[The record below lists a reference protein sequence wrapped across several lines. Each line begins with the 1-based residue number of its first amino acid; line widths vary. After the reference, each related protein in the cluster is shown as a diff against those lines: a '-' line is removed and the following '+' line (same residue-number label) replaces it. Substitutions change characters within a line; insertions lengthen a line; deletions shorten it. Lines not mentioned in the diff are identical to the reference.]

1 MAGPRTLMMVVA
13 HPDDDAYGLAGS
25 VALHADDPGFRYV
38 LVHATDGAAGE
49 IPPGFPATRETL
61 GAVRRAEDVAAWRA
75 LGREPDRHEWLDY
88 DDGAVCDVPFEEL
101 VERIAGIIAEERP
114 DVVATFGPDGITG
127 HPDHIRVGAATDAAF
142 ERVAAT
148 PGPGMHRLLHGAMPA
163 SVWERWNAKRR
174 SIGLQPWDAD
184 AVYHLRGV
192 PDEQI
197 GLTVDTSPVADR
209 IVRGLKEH
217 RSQRHVIA
225 NVGASDEQW
234 ARSVAKEH
242 CVVARGGADRV
253 LTDVFEDLPP
263 RDPAAQGPSSDSVA
277 GSSAPS

>member
-1 MAGPRTLMMVVA
+1 MMVVA

-25 VALHADDPGFRYV
+25 VALHAEDPGFRYV

-61 GAVRRAEDVAAWRA
+61 GAVRRAEDEAAWRV

-88 DDGAVCDVPFEEL
+88 EDGAVSDVPFEEL
-101 VERIAGIIAEERP
+101 VSRIAVMMQEERP

-127 HPDHIRVGAATDAAF
+127 HPDHVRVGAATDEAF

-148 PGPGMHRLLHGAMPA
+148 PGTGLHRLLHGAMPR
-163 SVWERWNAKRR
+163 SVWERWNTKRR
-174 SIGLQPWDAD
+174 AVGLEPWDPD

-192 PDEQI
+192 PDDEI
-197 GLTVDTSPVADR
+197 GLTVDCSSVALR
-209 IVRGLKEH
+209 IVQGLKEH

-225 NVGASDEQW
+225 NAGASDEQW
-234 ARSVAKEH
+234 ARSVAREH
-242 CVVARGGADRV
+242 CVVVRGGADRL
-253 LTDVFEDLPP
+253 LTDVFQDLPP
-263 RDPAAQGPSSDSVA
+263 REVADQGPSSDSVA